1 MIEDLLCE
9 ETIDVDLLRKEERK
23 FLNKVNKE
31 AIDLLEESTLACQQ
45 FIRVVAVKDGLVA
58 EKSKDRQHYA
68 YLIRDDCFELMG
80 VVDYQPDDA
89 DNGADVGQQSLQLAE
104 DGVRN
109 EAEERPMFVYNNR
122 AVVGFREGLMMVRRE
137 DVRLVFVFATG

>member
-23 FLNKVNKE
+23 FLNKVYKE
-31 AIDLLEESTLACQQ
+31 AIDLLEESTLARQQ

-58 EKSKDRQHYA
+58 KKSKDRQHYA
-68 YLIRDDCFELMG
+68 HLIRDDCFELMG
-80 VVDYQPDDA
+80 VVEYEPDDA

-109 EAEERPMFVYNNR
+109 ETEERPMLVYNNR
-122 AVVGFREGLMMVRRE
+122 AVVGFGEGLMMVRRE
-137 DVRLVFVFATG
+137 NVGLVFVFATS